1 MLAKLC
7 AVVFLALA
15 ISPCTAP
22 FQTFDEAN
30 ATVIVAFNQKDA
42 PGSLVAPLVTKPGR
56 LMVALPAG
64 FAVSHFVPVAFL
76 PRFVPPD
83 SHVHRDANRLT
94 VLRV

>member
-22 FQTFDEAN
+22 FQTFDAK
-30 ATVIVAFNQKDA
+30 ATVVVAFSHEDVQ
-42 PGSLVAPLVTKPGR
+42 GSLVAPLVARPGR
-56 LMVALPAG
+56 LMAEPAAG
-64 FAVSHFVPVAFL
+64 VAVSHVAPVAFL
-76 PRFVPPD
+76 PQFIPPNRC
-83 SHVHRDANRLT
+83 VHRGPNRLT